1 MPGGRRMEG
10 QGGWP
15 SPDPLQPP
23 RPWAAEGAEAR
34 VPAVFHPGLGP
45 STRALSGTHP
55 SPRSHSR
62 FTLQRQPNPTDL
74 ELSTVTPGRHIQP
87 AEERRQPQ
95 GRALGTGPASACRTT
110 LTHSPASA
118 NVAAEMGRSQ
128 ATGQG
133 HRKSLGRQREHL
145 GAGRAVSSGQPREI
159 VRQRPVELGR
169 EQPH

>member
-1 MPGGRRMEG
+1 MECREGDGWRGRGAWTLSSHRGPGQLRGPRRG
-10 QGGWP
+10 FLP
-15 SPDPLQPP
+15 SFIQDWVLAP
-23 RPWAAEGAEAR
+23 
-34 VPAVFHPGLGP
+34 
-45 STRALSGTHP
+45 RALSGTDP
-55 SPRSHSR
+55 APRSHSR

-159 VRQRPVELGR
+159 VHQRPVELGR